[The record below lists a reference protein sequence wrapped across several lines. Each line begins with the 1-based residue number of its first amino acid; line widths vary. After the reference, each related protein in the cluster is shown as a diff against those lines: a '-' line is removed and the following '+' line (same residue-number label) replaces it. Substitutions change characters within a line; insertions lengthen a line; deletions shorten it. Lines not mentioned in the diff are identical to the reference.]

1 MAVAPARG
9 QLLMQVKHSGAVEA
23 GSISGGHRRVLW
35 ALERPQPALPQ
46 QCCPGD
52 GAGGCRWRWVS
63 VAPRPSVTEAAAK
76 VWIFRQISQRKVLAP
91 RLDRSRRVRQAVAL
105 AWALPGCDVLTS
117 GCWAHGLREGEQVAR
132 GGALTGVREHC
143 FCWAAGTHGRPRPV
157 PPPAPSSVCHAGSGY
172 PGTLPGPCR
181 FRCRWPYVVL
191 SDSWL
196 LNRVCVTWSHSVTVS
211 WVMIPMSRKS
221 WYHVSAQ
228 AGGGTWRPDQGPGP
242 RLPALPQPHGSGVC
256 AEGAV
261 PRPGACAAHERNR
274 RPAAARGAR
283 SSCSHDGTGGAQGPG
298 GDSGPGSLGSR
309 PRSLSPRSPEQQ
321 LPSRPGLSLGAQLP
335 CAPGALAACD
345 EVAAMRDLASQPVSL
360 GPGLADGLLQ
370 AAWPTACFLRPGNF
384 SCG

>member
-1 MAVAPARG
+1 M
-9 QLLMQVKHSGAVEA
+9 
-23 GSISGGHRRVLW
+23 
-35 ALERPQPALPQ
+35 
-46 QCCPGD
+46 
-52 GAGGCRWRWVS
+52 
-63 VAPRPSVTEAAAK
+63 
-76 VWIFRQISQRKVLAP
+76 
-91 RLDRSRRVRQAVAL
+91 AL
-105 AWALPGCDVLTS
+105 AWSLPGCDVLTS

-157 PPPAPSSVCHAGSGY
+157 PPPAPSSVCHAGSGC

-196 LNRVCVTWSHSVTVS
+196 LNRVCVTWSHSMTVS